1 MSHAI
6 PIQHAQIDLSGMV
19 LPNGLLVER
28 ISVAGRDV
36 QIQPKPLDL
45 ILSAPGTLS
54 AELTE
59 GELARFI
66 SGQLPAAVRDV
77 EVQCIGGRL
86 QVAAI
91 AKVVFEIRAIA
102 MCRLEIV
109 HGRFIYVRLESVEP
123 GGPVGSLIESQIDRI
138 NPVFDAADLPLPVTL
153 QSVSSEAG
161 RLTVSGIFEWGG

>member
-1 MSHAI
+1 MFDSI
-6 PIQHAQIDLSGMV
+6 PIQRVQVDLSGMI
-19 LPNGLLVER
+19 LPNGLQVDR
-28 ISVAGRDV
+28 IVVGGDNV
-36 QIQPKPLDL
+36 QIVPKPLDL
-45 ILSAPGTLS
+45 ILSGPGALS

-109 HGRFIYVRLESVEP
+109 DGRYLYVRLESVEP

-153 QSVSSEAG
+153 HSVASEAG
-161 RLTVSGIFEWGG
+161 RLTVSGTFEWVR